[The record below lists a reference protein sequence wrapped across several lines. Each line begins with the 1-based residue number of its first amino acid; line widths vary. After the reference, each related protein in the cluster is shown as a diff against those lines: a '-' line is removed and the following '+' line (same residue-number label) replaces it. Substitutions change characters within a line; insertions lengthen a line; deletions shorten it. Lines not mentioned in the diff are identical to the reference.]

1 MTYWKIIKKTV
12 SEFIEDD
19 VMTYSASIAFYT
31 IFSLPAIVIIAMTI
45 AGALYSDEAVRNMLL
60 NQITML
66 SGSENAKI
74 VQKFMANAQELGTSP
89 IANIVGIGTLLF
101 SATTVFNSLQKTLNI
116 IWKIEPPSSVN
127 ILHSITDR
135 LFSLAVV
142 IGMGVLLLLS
152 LIIDTVLVTFNEILS
167 QTLSSGGFYLVTIF
181 NVIVSLFITAVVFA
195 LIFKFLPD
203 KHLHWNDVWI
213 GALSS
218 TFLFTLGK
226 YLISIYLGNS
236 TLSSAYGAAG
246 SLVILLL
253 WIYYSTII
261 LLLGAEFA
269 YVYSE
274 YEEPTP
280 DG

>member
-31 IFSLPAIVIIAMTI
+31 IFSLPAIVIIAMAI